1 MSDDDHG
8 VRPSEDEGGAS
19 QKPAGKRFP
28 TVGIGTSAG
37 GVHALQTFFESLSND
52 VDAAFVVVLHLDPS
66 HQSELPN
73 ILANRT
79 QMPVTQVSGLTL
91 IEPRHVYV
99 IPPNRQLVVTDDHLA
114 ITEFDEPRWQRA
126 PIDIFFRSLAARRRD
141 DFAIV
146 LTGAGADGSL
156 GIKAVKEA
164 GGIIL
169 VQEPDEAEYASM
181 PRSAIATGLADFVL
195 PLREIAARLPELIRT

>member
-37 GVHALQTFFESLSND
+37 GVHALQTFFESLPND

-79 QMPVTQVSGLTL
+79 QMPVTQVSGLTP

-156 GIKAVKEA
+156 GSKRSRKP
-164 GGIIL
+164 GGSFWSRNRMRPNTHPCRAA
-169 VQEPDEAEYASM
+169 QSRPAS
-181 PRSAIATGLADFVL
+181 RISFCRCGK
-195 PLREIAARLPELIRT
+195 